1 MPNRRIIMMKCCIA
15 ALFLVIY
22 KFKSLIPVPRKASVC
37 RNQRHP
43 VRDRMRYYHMVRR
56 IVMTLGLVNL
66 QFGVCLV
73 MLLVQIVNPEALL
86 ILYRTDKVKGLLPPL
101 ADMRLVVP

>member
-15 ALFLVIY
+15 ALFLIVY
-22 KFKSLIPVPRKASVC
+22 KFKPLVPVPREASVC

-43 VRDRMRYYHMVRR
+43 VCNRMRYYHMVRR
-56 IVMTLGLVNL
+56 VVMTLGLVNL
-66 QFGVCLV
+66 QIGVCLI

-86 ILYRTDKVKGLLPPL
+86 ILYRTNQVKGRLPPL
-101 ADMRLVVP
+101 ADMGLVVP